1 MRFFIAFA
9 IAAVIGTILALTVK
23 MTQMPQMVALLHSFV
38 GAAATLVSIAA
49 YYQTQDKKSLN
60 IPIDLEGLHAVETY
74 VGLWVGAITFS
85 GSVIA
90 FIKFAGLC
98 KALCDGPLT
107 CLGGCRHLLNLMIMI
122 AVVVFLVLF
131 CIEDKELWLYL
142 NCGLSMLL
150 GFHMILAIGAADMPV
165 IVSML
170 NSYSGWATSASGF
183 LLNNN
188 LLIITGALV
197 GSSGAI
203 LSYIMCRA
211 MNRSFVS
218 VLLGGFGATTSSGEK
233 VDMSAMKFSEVDTAG
248 MVKLIGAAKNIVVV
262 PGYGMAAS
270 GAHFVVGELEVELRK
285 RGKRVRF
292 CIHPVAGRLPGHM
305 DILLSDAR
313 VPYNLMEQLS
323 KIGEDFER
331 TDLVLVIG
339 ANDIV
344 NPIALDPASPIGGMP
359 VCEVWH
365 ARQVVVLK
373 RSMKNKGFA
382 AIDNPLFYKSNT
394 SMYLGDAKRN
404 IGKLVDE
411 FRGTSGDDSAA
422 VVELEG
428 PVEEVEQEPTPEELD
443 AQYPVI
449 KTIGVLK
456 ENYPGERRVAIAP
469 SSVARFRK
477 LGFGIL
483 VESGAGEAAGWT
495 DAYFESKGAK
505 IADSAESVATNCQVM
520 VKIREPSEDEL
531 PLFDY
536 PENSICYINPARN
549 KDLFQALL
557 GKETLTAI
565 AMEAVPRI
573 TRAQKMDTL
582 SSMANVAGYRA
593 VIEAYNHF
601 PRYSKGVS
609 TAAGKINPSTV
620 FVIGVG
626 VAGLSA
632 IGTAKGLGAIVI
644 AYDTRKPAQEQA
656 ASLGAEVATV
666 DYVEEGGGVGGY
678 AKEMSEGY
686 KQAQADMLRK
696 QLPKADIIITTAMI
710 PGRPAP
716 KLVEEGVVRRMKPGS
731 VIVDLAAETGGNCD
745 LT

>member
-248 MVKLIGAAKNIVVV
+248 M
-262 PGYGMAAS
+262 
-270 GAHFVVGELEVELRK
+270 
-285 RGKRVRF
+285 
-292 CIHPVAGRLPGHM
+292 
-305 DILLSDAR
+305 
-313 VPYNLMEQLS
+313 
-323 KIGEDFER
+323 
-331 TDLVLVIG
+331 
-339 ANDIV
+339 
-344 NPIALDPASPIGGMP
+344 
-359 VCEVWH
+359 
-365 ARQVVVLK
+365 
-373 RSMKNKGFA
+373 
-382 AIDNPLFYKSNT
+382 
-394 SMYLGDAKRN
+394 
-404 IGKLVDE
+404 
-411 FRGTSGDDSAA
+411 
-422 VVELEG
+422 
-428 PVEEVEQEPTPEELD
+428 
-443 AQYPVI
+443 
-449 KTIGVLK
+449 
-456 ENYPGERRVAIAP
+456 
-469 SSVARFRK
+469 
-477 LGFGIL
+477 
-483 VESGAGEAAGWT
+483 
-495 DAYFESKGAK
+495 
-505 IADSAESVATNCQVM
+505 
-520 VKIREPSEDEL
+520 
-531 PLFDY
+531 
-536 PENSICYINPARN
+536 
-549 KDLFQALL
+549 
-557 GKETLTAI
+557 
-565 AMEAVPRI
+565 
-573 TRAQKMDTL
+573 
-582 SSMANVAGYRA
+582 
-593 VIEAYNHF
+593 
-601 PRYSKGVS
+601 
-609 TAAGKINPSTV
+609 
-620 FVIGVG
+620 
-626 VAGLSA
+626 
-632 IGTAKGLGAIVI
+632 
-644 AYDTRKPAQEQA
+644 
-656 ASLGAEVATV
+656 
-666 DYVEEGGGVGGY
+666 
-678 AKEMSEGY
+678 
-686 KQAQADMLRK
+686 
-696 QLPKADIIITTAMI
+696 
-710 PGRPAP
+710 
-716 KLVEEGVVRRMKPGS
+716 
-731 VIVDLAAETGGNCD
+731 
-745 LT
+745 